1 MSAIAKLPRE
11 HPFLNAEV
19 ITSFSSGIAETL
31 QIMAHVKGEFEKP
44 YIEKDWKAKS
54 DVAVCL
60 DLESGNYVGQIRFHF
75 SKLVLANLYEKM
87 LSEKVDPESVE
98 VMDCAGEFANMCY
111 GNAKTK
117 LNEKG
122 FLLQLTLPNP
132 CKTTDLADWGSPYPQ
147 IIIPFK
153 IFGEEC
159 SVQIIIF

>member
-1 MSAIAKLPRE
+1 MSAAAKLPRE

-19 ITSFSSGIAETL
+19 ITSFSSGVSETL
-31 QIMAHVKGEFEKP
+31 QIMASLKGVFDAP

-54 DVAVCL
+54 DICVCL

-75 SKLVLANLYEKM
+75 TRTVLVQLYERM
-87 LSEKVDPESVE
+87 VSEHVELESPEVL
-98 VMDCAGEFANMCY
+98 DCAGEFSNMCY

-132 CKTTDLADWGSPYPQ
+132 GRTEDLADWGSPYPQ

-153 IFGEEC
+153 IFDEEC
-159 SVQIIIF
+159 SIQIVIF

>member
-19 ITSFSSGIAETL
+19 ITSFSSGVAEAL
-31 QIMAHVKGEFEKP
+31 QIMASVKGVFEKP
-44 YIEKDWKAKS
+44 YIEKDWKAKT
-54 DVAVCL
+54 DICVCL

-75 SKLVLANLYEKM
+75 TRTVLVQLYEKM
-87 LSEKVDPESVE
+87 LNEKISVDSLEIL
-98 VMDCAGEFANMCY
+98 DCAGEFSNMCY

-132 CKTTDLADWGSPYPQ
+132 GRTEDLADWGSPYPQ
-147 IIIPFK
+147 IIIPYK
-153 IFGEEC
+153 IFNEEC
-159 SVQIIIF
+159 SIQIVIF